1 MSRVRRGIKARQRR
15 KKVLKLAKG
24 FRGGRHSLFR
34 TASDAVK
41 KALSYAYRDRR
52 TRKRDMRKLW
62 IVRINAASRLHGLS
76 YSLFMNGLAKAG
88 ITINRKMLADLAIN
102 DATAFS
108 KLTEVAKQQAT
119 V

>member
-1 MSRVRRGIKARQRR
+1 
-15 KKVLKLAKG
+15 VLKLAKG
-24 FRGGRHSLFR
+24 YRGGRHSLFR

-62 IVRINAASRLHGLS
+62 IVRINAASRQHGLS
-76 YSLFMNGLAKAG
+76 YSLFINGLAKAG
-88 ITINRKMLADLAIN
+88 VTVNRKMLADLAIN
-102 DATAFS
+102 DTIAFC
-108 KLTEVAKQQAT
+108 KLADIAKQQVT